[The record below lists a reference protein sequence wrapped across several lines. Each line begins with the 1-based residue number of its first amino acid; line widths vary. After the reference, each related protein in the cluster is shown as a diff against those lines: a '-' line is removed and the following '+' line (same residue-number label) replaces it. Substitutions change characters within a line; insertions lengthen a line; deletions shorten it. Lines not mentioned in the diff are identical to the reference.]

1 MVGMAFFIALNG
13 EEVDGAAIVGG
24 DCVLE
29 VEDIRDGGVGGASD
43 ADSDVVGADVS
54 VEGGGD
60 GGTGDLATV
69 ETKHPD

>member
-1 MVGMAFFIALNG
+1 M
-13 EEVDGAAIVGG
+13 
-24 DCVLE
+24 LE

-60 GGTGDLATV
+60 GGTGDLTTV